1 MGHAPQAQSPKRPQ
15 KQNQKLGRHPN
26 LLLTHL
32 ALKLRSILRKENAMN
47 ATELMLT
54 LILIRLIV
62 PFGLLLLI
70 GEWMQRR
77 ERAHYYRM

>member
-1 MGHAPQAQSPKRPQ
+1 MGRTPQTRSPKRPQ
-15 KQNQKLGRHPN
+15 KQKQKLGRHPN
-26 LLLTHL
+26 LRLTRPH
-32 ALKLRSILRKENAMN
+32 LKLKAILRKENAMN
-47 ATELMLT
+47 ATELMLV
-54 LILIRLIV
+54 LIFARLII